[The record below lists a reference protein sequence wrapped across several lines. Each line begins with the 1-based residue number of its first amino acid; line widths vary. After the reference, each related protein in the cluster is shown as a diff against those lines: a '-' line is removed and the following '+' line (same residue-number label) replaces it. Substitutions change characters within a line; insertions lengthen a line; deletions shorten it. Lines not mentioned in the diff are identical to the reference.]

1 MQAKQPRASIAGTFI
16 ARVRRRESPTTAL
29 AAQPQIV
36 AMSTSRASKCL
47 SGLSVWILAATD
59 VHGQSSPAAASELDE
74 VIVTARK
81 IPEAAR
87 NAPVAVT
94 VLSSERI
101 HNYNVDSL
109 EQVAAIT
116 PGLIVTR
123 GNSGSGADF
132 SLRGIGSN
140 FSSIG
145 IEQSV
150 AIVVD
155 GVYYGQGRVIDEGF
169 LDLERIE
176 LLKGP
181 QSLFFG
187 KNSTAGV
194 ISIATANPGPKFE
207 AKGRVGY
214 EVVSSNPLGEVVMS
228 GPITDTLGVRLVA
241 AGQKML
247 GGYVRN
253 RANAG
258 TYATIDAATGS
269 LTAHSVPAPGN
280 RDLPDESFALSRL
293 TAIYKPAEDFQ
304 VSLKATVDHN
314 EQGGTSWND
323 RLWKCPSGT
332 STFPGSSGE
341 SCDDT
346 FDISQNPAP
355 RDIAATRKDM
365 GRKEGA
371 LYALYDSYS
380 VTAQVDKDLAATTL
394 TSVSNYQRFRYS
406 SNSDYD
412 FTSVPAIW
420 ADQHNTYRAFSQE
433 ARARTRFDAPLNFLF
448 GGYFQETQVH
458 FAQAAIFFGSENSL
472 AVDPANRYVSVAK
485 RSATGGRTWAG
496 YGQAI
501 WNFLPEWE
509 LTAGARYTE
518 EKKDSFFIQPY
529 VNPFFALLYAENR
542 RLVAQQEFSDT
553 SPEATLSWK
562 PRQDLMIYV
571 AYKTGYK
578 SGGFS
583 NSANDVVGGAGV
595 ANIAFEPETVE
606 GAEAGLKTLL
616 LDRRLHLAVNAYRY
630 RFSDLQVDF
639 FNAQNFALI
648 TTNAG
653 SAISEGVEI
662 EGEYRPPRL
671 NGSRIRGALA
681 YNRAHYGRYIGPCY
695 AGQTRAQGCNVGDSA
710 PLQNLSGKPTA
721 DSPRWSGM
729 LGIDHDVQLG
739 QGLVL
744 GVSTD
749 LRYSDTYSVSP
760 FAQPLDRQSSYV
772 NVDAAVRLRTIDNRW
787 KLEAIGKN
795 LTDNFVVTY
804 ASDMPSTGT
813 PPGGETGQL
822 ADQFALFAPARSVT
836 LQLTYL
842 Y

>member
-1 MQAKQPRASIAGTFI
+1 M
-16 ARVRRRESPTTAL
+16 L
-29 AAQPQIV
+29 A
-36 AMSTSRASKCL
+36 SRASRCL
-47 SGLSVWILAATD
+47 PVLSVWILAATD
-59 VHGQSSPAAASELDE
+59 VHGQSSPAAAPELGTM
-74 VIVTARK
+74 IVTARR
-81 IPEAAR
+81 IPELAQ

-94 VLSSERI
+94 VLSTQRI
-101 HNYNVDSL
+101 HNYNVNSL

-116 PGLIVTR
+116 PGLIITR

-150 AIVVD
+150 AVIVD

-169 LDLERIE
+169 VDIERIE

-181 QSLFFG
+181 QALFFG
-187 KNSTAGV
+187 KNATAGV
-194 ISIATANPGPKFE
+194 ISITTANPGQEFE

-214 EVVSSNPLGEVVMS
+214 EVISRNPLGEVVMS
-228 GPITDTLGVRLVA
+228 GPLTDALSVRLVA

-247 GGYVRN
+247 DGYVRN

-258 TYATIDAATGS
+258 TYTTFDAATGA
-269 LTAHSVPAPGN
+269 LTPHAVSAPSE
-280 RDLPDESFALSRL
+280 RDLPDESFALGRL
-293 TAIYKPAEDFQ
+293 TALYKPADDFE

-332 STFPGSSGE
+332 STFPGSSSE

-346 FDISQNPAP
+346 FHISQNPVP

-365 GRKEGA
+365 RREDGE

-380 VTAQVDKDLAATTL
+380 ITAQVEKQLSPMTL

-406 SNSDYD
+406 NNSDYD

-420 ADQHNTYRAFSQE
+420 SDQHNSYRAFSQE
-433 ARARTRFDAPLNFLF
+433 VRARTRLETPFNFLA
-448 GGYFQETQVH
+448 GVYFQDTRVN
-458 FAQAAIFFGSENSL
+458 FTQAAVFFGSENSL
-472 AVDPANRYVSVAK
+472 AADPANRYVSVSK
-485 RSATGGRTWAG
+485 LSATDGRTWAG
-496 YGQAI
+496 YGQVI
-501 WNFLPEWE
+501 WTFLPNWE
-509 LTAGARYTE
+509 LTAGARYTQE
-518 EKKDSFFIQPY
+518 EKNSFFIQPY
-529 VNPFFALLYAENR
+529 VNPFFAFLYAENH
-542 RLVAQQEFSDT
+542 RLAADQEFSDT

-562 PRQDLMIYV
+562 PQEHLLLYV

-583 NSANDVVGGAGV
+583 NSADEVVGGAGV
-595 ANIAFEPETVE
+595 ANLVFEPETVE
-606 GAEAGLKTLL
+606 GAEVGLKALL
-616 LDRRLHLAVNAYRY
+616 LDQRMSVAVNAYRY
-630 RFSDLQVDF
+630 RYSDLQVDF

-653 SAISEGVEI
+653 AAISEGVEI
-662 EGEYRPPRL
+662 EGEYQPPGMDGVSL
-671 NGSRIRGALA
+671 RGALA
-681 YNRAHYGRYIGPCY
+681 YNRAHYSHYIGPCY
-695 AGQTRAQGCNVGDSA
+695 AGQTRAQGCNLGGEV

-721 DSPRWSGM
+721 DSPLWSGM
-729 LGIDHDVQLG
+729 IGIDHDRPIGASLMLG
-739 QGLVL
+739 LSADV
-744 GVSTD
+744 
-749 LRYSDTYSVSP
+749 RYSDNYSVSP

-772 NVDAAVRLRTIDNRW
+772 NVDAAIRLGTADKRW
-787 KLEAIGKN
+787 KIEAIGKN
-795 LTDNFVVTY
+795 LTNNFVVTY
-804 ASDMPSTGT
+804 ASDMPATGT

-836 LQLTYL
+836 LQLTYN

>member
-1 MQAKQPRASIAGTFI
+1 
-16 ARVRRRESPTTAL
+16 
-29 AAQPQIV
+29 
-36 AMSTSRASKCL
+36 MSTSRASRIL
-47 SGLSVWILAATD
+47 SMLSVWILAATD
-59 VHGQSSPAAASELDE
+59 VHGQSSPAAPAELGSI
-74 VIVTARK
+74 VVTARR
-81 IPEAAR
+81 IPEPAQ

-94 VLSSERI
+94 VLTTERI
-101 HNYNVDSL
+101 HNYNVNSL

-150 AIVVD
+150 AVVVD

-194 ISIATANPGPKFE
+194 ISITTANPGPRFE

-214 EVVSSNPLGEVVMS
+214 DVISRNPLGEVMMS
-228 GPITDTLGVRLVA
+228 GPLTDTFGVRFVA

-253 RANAG
+253 HANAG
-258 TYATIDAATGS
+258 TYTTFDAATG
-269 LTAHSVPAPGN
+269 VPAAHPVAAPGD
-280 RDLPDESFALSRL
+280 RDLPDESFALGRL
-293 TAIYKPAEDFQ
+293 TALYKPAEDFQ
-304 VSLKATVDHN
+304 VTLKASVDRN

-355 RDIAATRKDM
+355 RDIAATRRDM
-365 GRKEGA
+365 GRKDGA
-371 LYALYDSYS
+371 LYALYDSHS
-380 VTAQVDKDLAATTL
+380 FTAQVDKDLLPLTL
-394 TSVSNYQRFRYS
+394 TAVSNYQRFHYS

-420 ADQHNTYRAFSQE
+420 ADQHNSYRAFSQE
-433 ARARTRFDAPLNFLF
+433 ARARTRFDTPLNLLL
-448 GGYFQETQVH
+448 GVYFQQTQVD
-458 FAQAAIFFGSENSL
+458 FAQAAIFFGAENSL
-472 AVDPANRYVSVAK
+472 TADPANRYVSVAK
-485 RSATGGRTWAG
+485 RSATDGRTWAG
-496 YGQAI
+496 YGQLI
-501 WNFLPEWE
+501 WRFLPDWE
-509 LTAGARYTE
+509 LTAGARYTQE
-518 EKKDSFFIQPY
+518 EKDSFFVQPY

-542 RLVAQQEFSDT
+542 RLTSQQEFSDT
-553 SPEATLSWK
+553 SPEVTLSWK
-562 PRQDLMIYV
+562 PQQQLLLYV

-595 ANIAFEPETVE
+595 ANLAFEPETVE
-606 GAEAGLKTLL
+606 GAEAGLKAVL
-616 LDRRLHLAVNAYRY
+616 LDRRVQVAVNAYRY
-630 RFSDLQVDF
+630 RFSNLQVDF

-653 SAISEGVEI
+653 SAISEGLEV
-662 EGEYRPPRL
+662 EGEFRPSHLDGLRL
-671 NGSRIRGALA
+671 RGALA

-695 AGQTRAQGCNVGDSA
+695 AGQTRAQGCNIGGSVA
-710 PLQNLSGKPTA
+710 LQNLSGKPTA
-721 DSPRWSGM
+721 DSPRWVGM
-729 LGIDHDVQLG
+729 LGIDHDSQVGPNLIF
-739 QGLVL
+739 GL
-744 GVSTD
+744 STD
-749 LRYSDTYSVSP
+749 LRYSDNYSVSP
-760 FAQPLDRQSSYV
+760 FAQPLARQSSYV
-772 NVDAAVRLRTIDNRW
+772 NVDAAIRLRTTDHRW

-795 LTDNFVVTY
+795 LTNNFIVTY
-804 ASDMPSTGT
+804 ASDMPATGT
-813 PPGGETGQL
+813 PPGAETGQL

>member
-1 MQAKQPRASIAGTFI
+1 M
-16 ARVRRRESPTTAL
+16 
-29 AAQPQIV
+29 
-36 AMSTSRASKCL
+36 
-47 SGLSVWILAATD
+47 
-59 VHGQSSPAAASELDE
+59 
-74 VIVTARK
+74 IVTARR
-81 IPEAAR
+81 IPEPAQT
-87 NAPVAVT
+87 APVAVT

-101 HNYNVDSL
+101 HNYNVNSL

-150 AIVVD
+150 AVVVD

-181 QSLFFG
+181 QALFFG

-194 ISIATANPGPKFE
+194 ISITTANPGAEFE
-207 AKGRVGY
+207 AKGRLGY
-214 EVVSSNPLGEVVMS
+214 EVISRNPSGEVVIS
-228 GPITDTLGVRLVA
+228 GPLSDTLGVRLVA
-241 AGQKML
+241 AGQNML

-253 RANAG
+253 HAGAG
-258 TYATIDAATGS
+258 TYTTIDAATGS
-269 LTAHSVPAPGN
+269 FTPHAVSAPSN
-280 RDLPDESFALSRL
+280 RDLPDESFALGRL
-293 TAIYKPAEDFQ
+293 TALYKPGEDLE

-323 RLWKCPSGT
+323 RLWKCPSGI
-332 STFPGSSGE
+332 SAFPGGASE

-365 GRKEGA
+365 GREDGA
-371 LYALYDSYS
+371 LYTLYDSYS
-380 VTAQVDKDLAATTL
+380 VTAQIDKTLSPMTL
-394 TSVSNYQRFRYS
+394 TAVSNYQRFRYS

-420 ADQHNTYRAFSQE
+420 ADQHNTYRALSQE
-433 ARARTRFDAPLNFLF
+433 VRARTRFETPLDFLL
-448 GGYFQETQVH
+448 GLYFQDTQMN
-458 FAQAAIFFGSENSL
+458 FAQAAVFFGSENSL
-472 AVDPANRYVSVAK
+472 TPDPTNRYVSVAK
-485 RSATGGRTWAG
+485 RSATDGRTWAG
-496 YGQAI
+496 YAQVI
-501 WNFLPEWE
+501 WNFLPQWE

-529 VNPFFALLYAENR
+529 VNPFFALLYAENN

-553 SPEATLSWK
+553 SPEVTVSWK
-562 PRQDLMIYV
+562 PRHDLMLYA

-595 ANIAFEPETVE
+595 ANLAFEPETVE
-606 GAEAGLKTLL
+606 GAEVGAKALL
-616 LDRRLHLAVNAYRY
+616 LDEHLHVAVNAYRY

-653 SAISEGVEI
+653 SAISEGMEL
-662 EGEYRPPRL
+662 EGEYRPPRIEGL
-671 NGSRIRGALA
+671 RVRGALA
-681 YNRAHYGRYIGPCY
+681 YNRAHYGNYIGPCY
-695 AGQTRAQGCNVGDSA
+695 AGQTRAQGCNISGNVA
-710 PLQNLSGKPTA
+710 LQDLSGKPTA
-721 DSPRWSGM
+721 DSPRWSGL
-729 LGIDHDVQLG
+729 LGIDHELQLG
-739 QGLVL
+739 AGLIL
-744 GVSTD
+744 GLSTD
-749 LRYSDTYSVSP
+749 VRYSDSYSVSP
-760 FAQPLDRQSSYV
+760 FAQPLDRQPSYV
-772 NVDAAVRLRTIDNRW
+772 NVDAAICVRTTDNRW
-787 KLEAIGKN
+787 RLEAIGKN
-795 LTDNFVVTY
+795 LTNEFVVTY

-836 LQLTYL
+836 LQVTYL